1 MINEKPLA
9 KPENRVP
16 EAIKDLKMAEG
27 HLDVLELT
35 QLPTYP
41 VMTGRFSVSQ
51 MSIEVQF
58 IELIVLLLYIL

>member
-35 QLPTYP
+35 QLPTYQLSCLSL
-41 VMTGRFSVSQ
+41 TGVDSHEALNVKF
-51 MSIEVQF
+51 
-58 IELIVLLLYIL
+58 

>member
-41 VMTGRFSVSQ
+41 VIGTPYRRITVSP
-51 MSIEVQF
+51 
-58 IELIVLLLYIL
+58 

>member
-41 VMTGRFSVSQ
+41 VMTGRSFRK
-51 MSIEVQF
+51 EKLD
-58 IELIVLLLYIL
+58 ERRG

>member
-35 QLPTYP
+35 QLPTYQLSA
-41 VMTGRFSVSQ
+41 RHIAVSPYHRN
-51 MSIEVQF
+51 I
-58 IELIVLLLYIL
+58 